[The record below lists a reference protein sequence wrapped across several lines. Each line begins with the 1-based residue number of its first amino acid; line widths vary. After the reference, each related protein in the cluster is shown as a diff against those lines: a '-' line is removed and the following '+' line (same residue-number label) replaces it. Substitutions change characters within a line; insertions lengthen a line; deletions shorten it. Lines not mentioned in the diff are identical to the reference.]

1 MSSYSFSLENFE
13 GPLDLLLSLIDE
25 SKLDVSDISLAKITD
40 QYLDYVKNNQTLSM
54 EEIADFLIISAR
66 LLYIKSKL
74 ILPEAFL
81 SGVEDDDEQD
91 LARQLKIYKEYHD
104 AKKVIQKIINKNNF
118 TYSRIVPLVKI
129 KKEFVPPKNISA
141 NDLKLTMEKLISS
154 IKPILQLPKKLIDK
168 TINIKEKID
177 HIQELL
183 SRGESVRFSEF
194 IKDKGNKTEI
204 IVSFLA
210 MLELIKQR
218 TLSVNQDYLFEE
230 IIISAKG
237 GSVPD

>member
-25 SKLDVSDISLAKITD
+25 SKLDISDISLAKITD

-54 EEIADFLIISAR
+54 EEIADFLIVSAR

-118 TYSRIVPLVKI
+118 TYSRIVPLFQV
-129 KKEFVPPKNISA
+129 KKEFVPPKNIDC
-141 NDLKLTMEKLISS
+141 NDMKFVMEKLISS

-183 SRGESVRFSEF
+183 SRGENVRFSEF

-218 TLSVNQDYLFEE
+218 TLSANQDYLFEE
-230 IIISAKG
+230 ITINTKING
-237 GSVPD
+237 

>member
-25 SKLDVSDISLAKITD
+25 SKLDISDISLAKITD

-81 SGVEDDDEQD
+81 SGMEDDDEQD

-104 AKKVIQKIINKNNF
+104 AKKVIQKMINKNNF
-118 TYSRIVPLVKI
+118 TYSRIVPLFQI
-129 KKEFVPPKNISA
+129 KKEFVPPKDIGLE
-141 NDLKLTMEKLISS
+141 DLKLIMEKLILS

-168 TINIKEKID
+168 TISIKEKID

-183 SRGESVRFSEF
+183 SRGENVSFSEF
-194 IKDKGNKTEI
+194 IKDRGNKTEI

-218 TLSVNQDYLFEE
+218 TVSVNQDYLFEE
-230 IIISAKG
+230 IIIKTNING
-237 GSVPD
+237 